1 MPLPDLSGAA
11 MKPSRKPWKLPTDG
25 GVRIDD
31 WQERV
36 MAKLSPGEFINQV
49 RAEARKVIWP
59 TRAETTST
67 AIFVGI
73 MMLILAVFFL
83 GIDFIFNLI
92 VRSLLSLA

>member
-1 MPLPDLSGAA
+1 
-11 MKPSRKPWKLPTDG
+11 
-25 GVRIDD
+25 
-31 WQERV
+31 

-49 RAEARKVIWP
+49 RAEARKVIWS

-83 GIDFIFNLI
+83 GIDSIFSLI